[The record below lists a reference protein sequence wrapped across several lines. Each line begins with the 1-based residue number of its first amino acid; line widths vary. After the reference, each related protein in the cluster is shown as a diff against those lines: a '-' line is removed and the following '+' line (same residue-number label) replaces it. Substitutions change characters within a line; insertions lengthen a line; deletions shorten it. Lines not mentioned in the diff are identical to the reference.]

1 MKNFFSR
8 YKKLHIW
15 LLVLL
20 FLLALFLIFRTD
32 QDLMNWLVTEV
43 TQPMK
48 DAVASVCYLVSFPV
62 IEILYILAGAWVVL
76 HIVVSAVKIHRSK
89 GHRRSAAYRSFLI
102 LLCVV
107 LTVETGSVWCGA
119 STTTPTASRRRAAS
133 TPRRWMSRNCIG

>member
-62 IEILYILAGAWVVL
+62 IEILYILAGAWVVI

-89 GHRRSAAYRSFLI
+89 GHRRSAAYRGFLI
-102 LLCVV
+102 LLSAV
-107 LTVETGSVWCGA
+107 LTVAGWFCLVWG
-119 STTTPTASRRRAAS
+119 
-133 TPRRWMSRNCIG
+133 NNY